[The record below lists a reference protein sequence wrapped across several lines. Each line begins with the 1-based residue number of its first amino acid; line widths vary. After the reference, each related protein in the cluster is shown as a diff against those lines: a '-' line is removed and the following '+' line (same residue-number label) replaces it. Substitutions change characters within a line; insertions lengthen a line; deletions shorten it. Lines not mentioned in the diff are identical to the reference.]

1 MDQWGDKKMPTINYC
16 PHCAA
21 IYPDDTLTEC
31 TNCNTQIAHHNV
43 QVVIVEQDKAESN
56 YRSAIR
62 SMVRALWAGVIDID
76 QAFDVGETSI
86 RFGLTQAWNAG
97 LQSVGDIP
105 AEQSPQ
111 QRIELQQM
119 IANEINL
126 LFPFLL
132 DIEANSKANGGKL
145 GPLFTRSEMW
155 ILRATDAE
163 NRARASALSDPR
175 LAWRLGI
182 TEQHCGSCARLDG
195 KIKKASYW
203 QRLNIRP
210 QSPPNEKLECG
221 GYKCLCFFEP
231 TTEPQSR
238 GPLPSLP

>member
-1 MDQWGDKKMPTINYC
+1 MTTIHYC
-16 PHCAA
+16 PYCAA
-21 IYPDDTLTEC
+21 IYTDGTLTEC
-31 TNCNTQIAHHNV
+31 ERCHTPIAHYDV
-43 QVVIVEQDKAESN
+43 QIVTLAEQDKAEAN

-62 SMVRALWAGVIDID
+62 SMVRGLWAGVIDID
-76 QAFDVGETSI
+76 QAFDVGETAI

-97 LQSVGDIP
+97 LKSVGDLP
-105 AEQSPQ
+105 SEQSPQ

-119 IANEINL
+119 INAEL
-126 LFPFLL
+126 SRLFPFLL

-145 GPLFTRSEMW
+145 GPLFTRAEMW

-163 NRARASALSDPR
+163 NRARTSALSDPR
-175 LAWRLGI
+175 LAWRLGA
-182 TEQHCGSCARLDG
+182 TEIHCHSCNALNG

-210 QSPPNEKLECG
+210 QSPPNPMLECG
-221 GYKCLCFFEP
+221 GFNCLCIFEP